1 MKTKQLPS
9 GMQDKLF
16 RRAEG
21 VYDLEH
27 EVSEILKKRGF
38 QRIETPTIEFAE
50 LFDDKPQESL
60 YRFFDNQ
67 GRLLVLRPDMTL
79 PVGRV
84 VSTTQVKLPLKL
96 SYSGKVFRYHDEMK
110 GLQNEM
116 TQIGIEIMGFSSMKS
131 EYEAIFSAF
140 TVLNELAVPNFFIE
154 VGHARLVDTM
164 MSELPLDDVGRRQI
178 KNALRNRNISELKEL
193 TRKYPSKINEF
204 VAELPTLFGDITSVV
219 ARVKQLL
226 PENHDIVIYL
236 DELLILNE
244 LFPEDVQKRLR
255 IDLGMMRS
263 MDYYTGIM
271 FSGYGTGFPDSL
283 LNGGR
288 YDDLLENFG
297 VENAYSVGWAMNLE
311 GIFDLLYKH
320 KEKSTSS
327 RKMIHVDDL
336 SQLKM
341 VHSLAKDME
350 LSLFHSLNETKQ
362 FAKKWGYEE
371 VWYLDNGELI
381 KEVLQ

>member
-21 VYDLEH
+21 VYYLEH
-27 EVSEILKKRGF
+27 EVSDMLKKRGF

-50 LFDDKPQESL
+50 LFDDKPSETL

-84 VSTTQVKLPLKL
+84 VSTTQVELPLKL

-140 TVLNELAVPNFFIE
+140 TVLNELSVPNFFIE
-154 VGHARLVDTM
+154 VGHARLVDTIM
-164 MSELPLDDVGRRQI
+164 AELPLDEGGRRQI
-178 KNALRNRNISELKEL
+178 RNALLNRNISELKEL
-193 TRKYPSKINEF
+193 TRKYPSKISEF
-204 VAELPTLFGDITSVV
+204 VAELPTLFGDITTVV
-219 ARVKQLL
+219 DRAKQLL

-255 IDLGMMRS
+255 IDLGMVRS

-271 FSGYGTGFPDSL
+271 FSGYGAGFPDSL

-297 VENAYSVGWAMNLE
+297 IENAYSVGWAMNLE
-311 GIFDLLYKH
+311 GVFDLLYKH

-327 RKMIHVDDL
+327 RKMIHVDEL
-336 SQLKM
+336 SQLKI

-350 LSLFHSLNETKQ
+350 LSLFHSLKETKQ

-371 VWYLDNGELI
+371 VWCLDNGELI
-381 KEVLQ
+381 KEVL

>member
-1 MKTKQLPS
+1 MTVKRLPS
-9 GMQDKLF
+9 GTQDKLF

-21 VYDLEH
+21 VYQLEH
-27 EVSEILKKRGF
+27 QISDMLKERGF

-50 LFDDKPQESL
+50 LFYDKPEASL

-116 TQIGIEIMGFSSMKS
+116 TQIGIEIMGFSSLKS
-131 EYEAIFSAF
+131 EYEAIFSAY
-140 TVLNELAVPNFFIE
+140 TVLNELEMPNFFIE
-154 VGHARLVDTM
+154 IGHAKIIETV
-164 MSELPLDDVGRRQI
+164 MSELPLDDVG
-178 KNALRNRNISELKEL
+178 KNQLEKALIDRNISELKEL
-193 TRKYPSKINEF
+193 VENYPSDIGGF
-204 VAELPTLFGDITSVV
+204 VTELPTLFGDIVSVITR
-219 ARVKQLL
+219 AKELL
-226 PENHDIVIYL
+226 PKNHDMIIYL
-236 DELLILNE
+236 DELLILSE
-244 LFPEDVQKRLR
+244 LFDRNVQKRLK
-255 IDLGMMRS
+255 IDLGMVRS
-263 MDYYTGIM
+263 MDYYSGVM
-271 FSGYGTGFPDSL
+271 FAGYGEGIPDSF

-288 YDDLLENFG
+288 YDDLLERFG

-320 KEKSTSS
+320 KEKSFVS
-327 RKMIHVDDL
+327 RKMIHIDDL
-336 SQLKM
+336 NQLKK
-341 VHSLAKDME
+341 VQELENDLE
-350 LSLFHSLNETKQ
+350 LSLFHTIEETRQ

-371 VWYLDNGELI
+371 VWYLHDNQLS
-381 KEVLQ
+381 KEVL

>member
-27 EVSEILKKRGF
+27 QISNMLKSRGF

-84 VSTTQVKLPLKL
+84 VSTTKVELPLKL

-110 GLQNEM
+110 GLQNEI
-116 TQIGIEIMGFSSMKS
+116 TQIGIEIMGFSSLKS
-131 EYEAIFSAF
+131 EYEAILSAC
-140 TVLNELAVPNFFIE
+140 TVLESLELPNFFIE
-154 VGHARLVDTM
+154 MGHAKLIDAIFN
-164 MSELPLDDVGRRQI
+164 ELPLDTMGEKQLY
-178 KNALRNRNISELKEL
+178 KALINRNMSELREL
-193 TRKYPSKINEF
+193 TKKYPSDLDGL
-204 VAELPTLFGDITSVV
+204 VSELPTLFGEIHSTVNR
-219 ARVKQLL
+219 AKELL
-226 PENHDIVIYL
+226 PSSHLIVSYL
-236 DELLILNE
+236 DELIILSE
-244 LFPEDVQKRLR
+244 LFSKDVQKRLR
-255 IDLGMMRS
+255 IDLGMVRS
-263 MDYYTGIM
+263 MDYYTGVM
-271 FSGYGTGFPDSL
+271 FAGYGEGIPDSF

-288 YDDLLENFG
+288 YDDLLEHFG
-297 VENAYSVGWAMNLE
+297 IENAYSVGWAMNLE
-311 GIFDLLYKH
+311 SIFDLLYKY
-320 KEKSTSS
+320 KEKETAL
-327 RKMIHVDDL
+327 RKMIYVDEL
-336 SQLKM
+336 TQLKTIDGLEKE
-341 VHSLAKDME
+341 VE
-350 LSLFHSLNETKQ
+350 LSLFGSLKETKE

-371 VWYLDNGELI
+371 IWYFKGDELI
-381 KEVLQ
+381 KEVL